1 MEMLENAGHVI
12 GVVVGII
19 SGIAAICGL
28 IYAFVKWLQKQNNQ
42 SNEITALRE
51 RHESDNEAVKDELCV
66 ITYTLLAILDGLKQQ
81 GCNGE
86 VSKAYKTLQ
95 KHINKSAHDQ

>member
-1 MEMLENAGHVI
+1 MEILEKVGHII
-12 GVVVGII
+12 GIAVGII

-51 RHESDNEAVKDELCV
+51 RHECDNEAVKDELCV
-66 ITYTLLAILDGLKQQ
+66 IIYTLFAVLDGLKQK

-86 VSKAYKTLQ
+86 VSKAYQMLQ